1 METSVEVR
9 WEAAEARGLTEILEA
24 SFQLPRAVLTIAGV
38 DREEQDRLRGP
49 VRFQL

>member
-1 METSVEVR
+1 MEVR